1 MGAWGEATGM
11 SGTQA
16 RRSRRPPSQ
25 ADWALTDAELAA
37 ALASDLDRSFEQ
49 LVLAYQRRLFGF
61 ALRLCG
67 NPQDAEE
74 VAQDAFV
81 RAYRAL
87 AAYPQERV
95 RTLRLGPWLT
105 RIALNVVRN
114 RAQKHRVAVVA
125 LDEQAEDAAP
135 RELEGDA
142 RERPE
147 AMAVNAELRQHLEA
161 LLSHLPDHWRIP
173 VVLRHV
179 EGFTYQ
185 EIAQLL
191 DQPPGTVKSAVHRGT
206 MMLRESLAAERV
218 EVW

>member
-1 MGAWGEATGM
+1 
-11 SGTQA
+11 
-16 RRSRRPPSQ
+16 
-25 ADWALTDAELAA
+25 LAA
-37 ALASDLDRSFEQ
+37 ALAVDLDRTFEQ

-67 NPQDAEE
+67 SPQDAEE

-87 AAYPQERV
+87 AAYPPERA
-95 RTLRLGPWLT
+95 RMLKLGPWLT
-105 RIALNVVRN
+105 QIALNVQRN
-114 RAQKHRVAVVA
+114 RVQKHRVATVA
-125 LDEQAEDAAP
+125 LDEPSEDAAP
-135 RELEGDA
+135 RDVEGDA
-142 RERPE
+142 REQPE
-147 AMAVNAELRQHLEA
+147 ARAVSAELRGHLET
-161 LLSHLPDHWRIP
+161 LLRHLPDHWRIP

-191 DQPPGTVKSAVHRGT
+191 DLPPGTVKSAVHRGT
-206 MMLRESLAAERV
+206 QMLRESLAAERV

>member
-1 MGAWGEATGM
+1 M
-11 SGTQA
+11 SKTRA
-16 RRSRRPPSQ
+16 KHANVSSSQ
-25 ADWALTDAELAA
+25 PDRALTDAELAA
-37 ALASDLDRSFEQ
+37 ALADDLDRTFEQ
-49 LVLAYQRRLFGF
+49 FVVSYQRRLFGF

-67 NPQDAEE
+67 NSQDAEE

-87 AAYPQERV
+87 AAYPSARV
-95 RTLRLGPWLT
+95 RTLKVGPWLMQ
-105 RIALNVVRN
+105 IALNVVRN
-114 RAQKHRVAVVA
+114 RAQKRRVATVT
-125 LDEQAEDAAP
+125 LDEPSEAAAP
-135 RELEGDA
+135 RDIEGDT
-142 RERPE
+142 REQPE
-147 AMAVNAELRQHLEA
+147 ALAVGAELRGHLEM
-161 LLSHLPDHWRIP
+161 LLRRLPDHWRIP

-206 MMLRESLAAERV
+206 QMLRESLLAERV